1 MAAKLPNYSVT
12 ESQLGGIV
20 LLVDEAG
27 NPLIVTGRTLTN
39 ARPVDVSIVDANG
52 NQITSFG
59 GGTGGGAGTE
69 YADGAVRGTA
79 TGTLAMGDDGTNIQ
93 SVKVDASGVLAIQDN
108 GGSLTVDGTFFQATQ
123 PISAAALPL
132 PAGAATSALQ
142 TQPGVDI
149 GDVTVN
155 NAAGAAAV
163 NVQDGG
169 NSITVDGT
177 FFQATQPVSAASLP
191 LPTGAATS
199 ALQTQPGVDI
209 GDVTINNA
217 AGAAAVNVQDG
228 GNSLTVDGAISFTAP
243 QHVIVDSGGGG
254 GIQFADGAAR
264 GTATGTIAMGDDGT
278 NIQSVKV
285 DTSGVLAIQDNGG
298 SITVDGTVTTSPP
311 ANASTNVA
319 QLAGTATSVNSG
331 VKDAGTLRVV
341 LATDQPQL
349 TNKLLVTPDSVALPA
364 NQSVNVNQFAGVAV
378 ATGTGAGG
386 AGIPR
391 VTVSNDSSIATIT
404 TSVTPGTAAANLGKA
419 EDAAHASTDTGV
431 FVLGVRQDTPNGPVT
446 AALTNADS
454 DYSAIVT
461 DDHGV
466 VWTRKRQLVSF
477 AASYRLADAT
487 AGQLPLTFTF
497 AANTNKQ
504 LATIYHSAAAVRT
517 IKIRKISIV
526 VSTGAAGVFDFE
538 IRTLTAT
545 TAPATGNPAINPAG
559 LNPVDTGSQATCLA
573 LPTTAGSILGADV
586 STVSPT
592 FSWNSAA
599 AAAGGNP
606 SGLAGQEIVLYE
618 YKDGMELKPLTIRG
632 STAEGF
638 AVYGRCT
645 AAVALRFT
653 IFMLWT
659 EE

>member
-191 LPTGAATS
+191 LPIGAATS

-278 NIQSVKV
+278 NIQSIKV
-285 DTSGVLAIQDNGG
+285 DTAGVLAIQDNGG
-298 SITVDGTVTTSPP
+298 SITVDGTITTSPP
-311 ANASTNVA
+311 ANASTNIA
-319 QLAGTATSVNSG
+319 QFG
-331 VKDAGTLRVV
+331 
-341 LATDQPQL
+341 
-349 TNKLLVTPDSVALPA
+349 
-364 NQSVNVNQFAGVAV
+364 GVAI

-599 AAAGGNP
+599 AAAGGTP